1 MTHNHLKLFLSIRR
15 TDIADSV
22 GFYNSSESPL
32 DFRKCNETIIT
43 PRTGSTVNYEYSSE
57 YSEEYSYNPYDDH
70 LGSFTKFETVKSRF
84 NQIQSQVQK
93 IIQVQLAN

>member
-43 PRTGSTVNYEYSSE
+43 PRTGSSRQI
-57 YSEEYSYNPYDDH
+57 
-70 LGSFTKFETVKSRF
+70 LSFDQEKRDQTS
-84 NQIQSQVQK
+84 IQGTQK
-93 IIQVQLAN
+93 DEKT